1 MLFLAQ
7 QNVKPLVSL
16 SRKPLS
22 MPKRPAVPALAD
34 QNAAAGGIATLD
46 RALSLLTCFSAAQP
60 ALSLADLAGRTRIS
74 KSTVL
79 RMLASLAHAHM
90 AQRLPD
96 GRWTVGAEVERLHRV
111 FAASFSLESAV
122 MPALQALVDSTQESA
137 AYYVPHGA
145 QRLCLYRVDSPRPVR
160 DNQKPGDLLPLDR
173 GAGGRIL
180 QAYAALLAGKTGHG
194 ADDTLGAK
202 IRREQVVVLIGDRVP
217 ELAGL
222 AAPVFGAD
230 GTLAGA
236 VTLTMPAE
244 RLDRGYALPV
254 QMAGRSITNH
264 LGGRWPS
271 P

>member
-1 MLFLAQ
+1 
-7 QNVKPLVSL
+7 
-16 SRKPLS
+16 

-34 QNAAAGGIATLD
+34 QNAAEGGIATLD
-46 RALSLLTCFSAAQP
+46 RALSLLACFSAAQP
-60 ALSLADLAGRTRIS
+60 VLSLAELAARSRIS

-79 RMLASLAHAHM
+79 RMLASLAHAHL

-111 FAASFSLESAV
+111 FAASFSLEDAV
-122 MPALQALVDSTQESA
+122 MPALQALVDATHESA

-145 QRLCLYRVDSPRPVR
+145 QRLCLYRIDSPRPVR

-180 QAYAALLAGKTGHG
+180 QAYGAGSEGDAAIG
-194 ADDTLGAK
+194 ARIL
-202 IRREQVVVLIGDRVP
+202 REQVVVLIGDRIP

-230 GTLAGA
+230 GGLAGA
-236 VTLTMPAE
+236 VTLTMPTE
-244 RLDRGYALPV
+244 RLDRAHAAPV
-254 QMAGRSITNH
+254 QAAGRAITKS
-264 LGGRWPS
+264 LGGRYPAAGQAA
-271 P
+271 

>member
-1 MLFLAQ
+1 
-7 QNVKPLVSL
+7 
-16 SRKPLS
+16 

-34 QNAAAGGIATLD
+34 QNAAEGGIATLD
-46 RALSLLTCFSAAQP
+46 RALSLLTCFTASQP
-60 ALSLADLAGRTRIS
+60 VLTLAELAGRTRIS

-122 MPALQALVDSTQESA
+122 MPALQALVDATQESA
-137 AYYVPHGA
+137 AYYVPHGNV
-145 QRLCLYRVDSPRPVR
+145 RLCLYRVDSPRPVR

-180 QAYAALLAGKTGHG
+180 QAYAAAQAGTAGHG
-194 ADDTLGAK
+194 GDHTLGAR
-202 IRREQVVVLIGDRVP
+202 IRREQMVVLIGDRVP

-230 GTLAGA
+230 GNLAGA
-236 VTLTMPAE
+236 VTLTMPTE
-244 RLDRGYALPV
+244 RLDRAYALPV
-254 QMAGRSITNH
+254 QMAARSITNN
-264 LGGRWPS
+264 LGGRWPTAS
-271 P
+271 

>member
-1 MLFLAQ
+1 
-7 QNVKPLVSL
+7 
-16 SRKPLS
+16 

-34 QNAAAGGIATLD
+34 QNAAEGGIATLD
-46 RALSLLTCFSAAQP
+46 RALSLLHCFSAAQP
-60 ALSLADLAGRTRIS
+60 VQTLAELAGRSRIS

-111 FAASFSLESAV
+111 FAASFSLESVV
-122 MPALQALVDSTQESA
+122 MPALQALVDATQESA
-137 AYYVPHGA
+137 AYYVPHGT

-180 QAYAALLAGKTGHG
+180 QAYGGRDGGGVGGHAGDG
-194 ADDTLGAK
+194 TLGAK
-202 IRREQVVVLIGDRVP
+202 IRREQVVVLVGDRVP

-236 VTLTMPAE
+236 VTLTMPTE

-254 QMAGRSITNH
+254 QMAGRAITERI
-264 LGGRWPS
+264 GGRYPS
-271 P
+271 PGG